1 MNFIKKHKVILTILV
16 LLLAIVLIIA
26 INNKKKSLN
35 SVESAP
41 SDIMSKISSFFYGG
55 ANRISN
61 GFKGLFSKD
70 DSKSKIKELEEKVSI
85 LTFSSR

>member
-35 SVESAP
+35 SVESDP
-41 SDIMSKISSFFYGG
+41 SDIMSKI
-55 ANRISN
+55 
-61 GFKGLFSKD
+61 
-70 DSKSKIKELEEKVSI
+70 
-85 LTFSSR
+85 